1 MTFTIRTKLYA
12 GFGIVLLIMAGIG
25 LVNWRNTR
33 ILVTESTRLY
43 DNGATQSAVTLAAEK
58 SERVQMV
65 LLVVA
70 VIAGGSVATLLT
82 SNLGRQVRR
91 IMDTFHH
98 INQADYTARVEV
110 VSKDELGTMATSLN
124 AVLDHTLTLMM
135 QSQQER
141 DSIQASIMKL
151 LEEVTDVAEGDLT
164 LEAEVTE
171 DATGV
176 IADSFNYMIQQLRG
190 IVARV
195 QETTLEVSA
204 SANEVQVTAEHLAQ
218 GSTVQATQII
228 ESSAAID
235 GMAVSIQQVSEHA
248 ALSATVAEQALAN
261 ARQGTAAVQNTI
273 QGMSRIRAQV
283 QETAKRI
290 KRLGERSQEIGE
302 IVQLIGDIAERTSI
316 LALNASIQAAR
327 AGEAGRAFVVV
338 AEEVER
344 LAERASNA
352 TRQIGG
358 LVNTIQSETNE
369 AVTAMESSTYE
380 VVQGSQLADQAGQAL
395 SEIES
400 VSERLAELIQSI
412 SLASK
417 QQAHSS
423 ESLSKAM
430 SEIAAVTQQTAAGTK
445 QATGSINHL
454 AMLADELRN
463 SVSTFKLPVTTNGH
477 SHKM

>member
-43 DNGATQSAVTLAAEK
+43 DNGETQSAVTLAAEK

-91 IMDTFHH
+91 ITDTFHH

-141 DSIQASIMKL
+141 DSIQAAIMKL

-204 SANEVQVTAEHLAQ
+204 SANEVQATAEHLAQ

-248 ALSATVAEQALAN
+248 A
-261 ARQGTAAVQNTI
+261 
-273 QGMSRIRAQV
+273 
-283 QETAKRI
+283 
-290 KRLGERSQEIGE
+290 
-302 IVQLIGDIAERTSI
+302 
-316 LALNASIQAAR
+316 
-327 AGEAGRAFVVV
+327 
-338 AEEVER
+338 
-344 LAERASNA
+344 
-352 TRQIGG
+352 
-358 LVNTIQSETNE
+358 
-369 AVTAMESSTYE
+369 
-380 VVQGSQLADQAGQAL
+380 
-395 SEIES
+395 
-400 VSERLAELIQSI
+400 
-412 SLASK
+412 
-417 QQAHSS
+417 
-423 ESLSKAM
+423 
-430 SEIAAVTQQTAAGTK
+430 
-445 QATGSINHL
+445 
-454 AMLADELRN
+454 
-463 SVSTFKLPVTTNGH
+463 
-477 SHKM
+477 